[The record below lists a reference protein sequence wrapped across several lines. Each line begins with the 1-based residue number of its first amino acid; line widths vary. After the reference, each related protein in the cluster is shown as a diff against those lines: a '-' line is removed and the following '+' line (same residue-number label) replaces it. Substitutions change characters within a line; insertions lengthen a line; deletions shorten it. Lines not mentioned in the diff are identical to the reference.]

1 MPVLSIVVGL
11 SLIATLITFSSQF
24 VQASETTIIVEEEYV
39 MGDNDTLAM
48 AEERV
53 LQRAQRKAVEEAGVY
68 LESIFHDREEIVRG
82 RSVQSSSLE
91 IRTIASAIT
100 KTEIL
105 ESRRSI
111 QNDRPIFSVRIRAV
125 VDLENLRSA
134 IQRWQSEQQLAENFR
149 RLQKE
154 NLQLRAQLNELKPP
168 RTGISTLS
176 IAPQSQKTAH
186 KQAQEYVERAI
197 QTQNLRQKLDFA
209 SQAAIIAPQSV
220 DPLIVRGQTYL
231 RLASAA
237 YSNTTRLSD
246 YSEYVD
252 NARMDFDRA
261 LLIDDK
267 NTWALLG
274 LGDVN
279 AWLHRSEEAARLYEQ
294 ALALDPFFDVARQHL
309 ITLCTA
315 EARRL
320 AAKNQ
325 WASALATLRKILTGQ
340 PSDSWLPDQK
350 EAYMLRSE
358 IYQKLNQPNQ
368 AIEDLGIVLRLE
380 PTNTQALLA
389 RGKLYLHQLQGSSAK
404 DDFERAC
411 LLGTIEACNRLP

>member
-1 MPVLSIVVGL
+1 MHVRSIVVSL
-11 SLIATLITFSSQF
+11 SLIATPFTFSAQL
-24 VQASETTIIVEEEYV
+24 VQASERTIIVEEHYV

-68 LESIFHDREEIVRG
+68 LESIFHDREEIVQG
-82 RSVQSSSLE
+82 RSIQSSSLE

-105 ESRRSI
+105 ESRRAL
-111 QNDRPIFSVRIRAV
+111 QNDRPIFSIRIRAV
-125 VDLENLRSA
+125 VDLENLRAA
-134 IQRWQSEQQLAENFR
+134 IQRWQSEQQLAEHFR

-154 NLQLRAQLNELKPP
+154 NLQLRAQLNELRPP
-168 RTGISTLS
+168 HSGVSTLS
-176 IAPQSQKTAH
+176 ITPQSHKTAH
-186 KQAQEYVERAI
+186 KQAQEYIDRAI
-197 QTQNLRQKLDFA
+197 QTQNLQQKLDLS
-209 SQAAIIAPQSV
+209 SQAAILAPYSV
-220 DPLIVRGQTYL
+220 NPLIVRGQTYL

-237 YSNTTRLSD
+237 YSNATKLSD

-261 LLIDDK
+261 LLIDEK

-274 LGDVN
+274 LGDVQ
-279 AWLHRSEEAARLYEQ
+279 AWLHRPEEASRLYEKI
-294 ALALDPFFDVARQHL
+294 LVVDPFFDIARQRL

-315 EARRL
+315 EARKL
-320 AAKNQ
+320 AAKSQ
-325 WASALATLRKILTGQ
+325 WASALATLRKVLTAQ

-350 EAYMLRSE
+350 EAYLLRSE
-358 IYQKLNQPNQ
+358 IYQKLHQPNQ
-368 AIEDLGIVLRLE
+368 AIEDLGMVLRLE

-389 RGKLYLHQLQGSSAK
+389 RAKLLLDQLQGSAAK

-411 LLGTIEACNRLP
+411 LLGTTEACDRLP